1 MALYSYTAMLS
12 GHTHGNGNSSSS
24 STTKPGYG
32 EVEIRAFANSS
43 SIATLTSSYPLRLVS
58 PPARGHARTAIVFSL
73 TFGGGLVAGD
83 QVDMRVRVQPKARL
97 ALLTQGSTKIYKAP
111 SRAVCTEQ
119 HLTATVEEGAAL
131 VLLPD
136 PVQPFKCSS
145 YRQSQAFYVHPQ
157 HSSLLLLDWVSAGRA
172 ARGEAWSFFQWRGR
186 NEVWSLAG
194 DNNGY
199 NKNKDDHTSH
209 KAARAKLLLRDNIIL
224 DGDDLASVEQR
235 YRDAMDDLGVFGT
248 LIIRGPVFDRLARH
262 FLQEFSSL
270 PRIRGKPHHP
280 DVAASSSPVGLTW
293 SAASIR
299 GFVMVKFGAKEVD
312 EAKRWLR
319 EMLVSDGT
327 IEQEF
332 GGHSLLCLQ

>member
-1 MALYSYTAMLS
+1 MATPPRGST
-12 GHTHGNGNSSSS
+12 TTTTT
-24 STTKPGYG
+24 TTKPGYG

-58 PPARGHARTAIVFSL
+58 PPARGHARAAIVFSL

-83 QVDMRVRVQPKARL
+83 YVDMRVRVQPKARL
-97 ALLTQGSTKIYKAP
+97 VLLTQGSTKIYKTP

-119 HLTATVEEGAAL
+119 HLTATVDEGAAL

-136 PVQPFKCSS
+136 PVQPFQCSS
-145 YRQSQAFYVHPQ
+145 YSQSQAFYVHPQ

-172 ARGEAWSFFQWRGR
+172 ARGEAWSFFQWRRR

-194 DNNGY
+194 DKNNDQ
-199 NKNKDDHTSH
+199 KTKDDDDDNNNNNNNN

-224 DGDDLASVEQR
+224 DGHDLASVEHR

-262 FLQEFSSL
+262 FLQEFSCL
-270 PRIRGKPHHP
+270 PRIRGKPNHLEL
-280 DVAASSSPVGLTW
+280 ATSSSPAGLTW

-319 EMLVSDGT
+319 EMLVSEGT
-327 IEQEF
+327 VEQEF
-332 GGHSLLCLQ
+332 GRYSLLCLQ